1 MITHDLKIAKKCDE
15 ILHVNKGIIKE
26 YKFILTMFERI
37 LKFLR
42 ILIYSKFEFSNPD
55 PKQLIVFDNSDIFSL
70 KQHIL
75 KNYNYFVLEDR
86 GHLITKFYFSFKI
99 FKNILVYKKYGIIL
113 AYKISLIK
121 AVNPKLILTFIHN
134 SENFS
139 KCVRKF

>member
-1 MITHDLKIAKKCDE
+1 
-15 ILHVNKGIIKE
+15 
-26 YKFILTMFERI
+26 MFERI

-86 GHLITKFYFSFKI
+86 GHLITKFYFSFLKYLKI
-99 FKNILVYKKYGIIL
+99 F
-113 AYKISLIK
+113 
-121 AVNPKLILTFIHN
+121 
-134 SENFS
+134 
-139 KCVRKF
+139 

>member
-1 MITHDLKIAKKCDE
+1 M
-15 ILHVNKGIIKE
+15 
-26 YKFILTMFERI
+26 
-37 LKFLR
+37 
-42 ILIYSKFEFSNPD
+42 
-55 PKQLIVFDNSDIFSL
+55 FDNSDIFSL

-139 KCVRKF
+139 KCAQILKIEYNFLEIQNSSFTIELEKQIF